1 MVSFC
6 GIVLVV
12 RWVSFGLRGVDRLD
26 LLAIA
31 ALYELSIDVQPN
43 GLVVFD
49 TIGSCQFDGKV
60 GRHLEG

>member
-6 GIVLVV
+6 VIVLVV
-12 RWVSFGLRGVDRLD
+12 RWVSFDLRWVDRLD

-43 GLVVFD
+43 GLIVFD
-49 TIGSCQFDGKV
+49 AIGGCQFDGKA